1 MNSDM
6 ARMLL
11 SKIFEKQSDNPYF
24 PAVGGSFPPIFDGAA
39 VRNNQSNPSV
49 YDIAQA
55 LLATNNE
62 NPLGNAVLLGP
73 AGLNVQNN
81 LNAEAQ
87 RIKKLF
93 EEREAKQEIA
103 DRTGVGPDGK
113 PKIFDVWSDE
123 GVRLR
128 RAAEAK
134 AKNPDMQGLPEFK
147 PPFRGNHEL
156 DNLPTS
162 HPGPP
167 KTQVTPN
174 VQNNAATGLTAPQTV
189 PPPPR
194 GAGAPPFITSATN
207 AIADTLKSWGQSVT
221 NNVTPKNI
229 SSVIGA
235 PMAAL
240 TGSKPS
246 ETNGT
251 SGTSSAPT
259 PTLASKNDAGVKAW
273 YENDMVRRAAL
284 LGLAGGAGLGGVYA
298 LSKMFNKPKP
308 KSKINRNFDFTYP
321 VERIKESGEQGWS
334 NYLFGTNERTPSI
347 LDNPLLL
354 STLALAGGGGLLGGY
369 KGTQLLTDAVLK
381 KTHDDERKKAERDFH
396 DALLSS
402 YASPLSHDPHVKKS
416 STATMTEVGQ
426 ALDSL
431 YSTLTQKVAEYP
443 GVSTGSAVNDVLA
456 GLPALYLL
464 YAGASGLGTGALAY
478 DYTRKGSK
486 AEALKRALRERDS
499 ARYEHAPPELYA
511 TAEPIDISRPV
522 SRKEQRSAV
531 V

>member
-1 MNSDM
+1 MNSVT

-11 SKIFEKQSDNPYF
+11 SKIFEKQGQNPFSDNSVNAANLLAGTNYHPLATLSSQLAAQLEAEQT
-24 PAVGGSFPPIFDGAA
+24 PAHRDYLDRESKRIRELFEQRD
-39 VRNNQSNPSV
+39 
-49 YDIAQA
+49 AQA
-55 LLATNNE
+55 AKAQQDKDIYYYKHHGIPDPEGIFAHGILPPAPHKEKYLKLKKELESTQAADRAKDQTAAMKLLPRFNSGFK
-62 NPLGNAVLLGP
+62 GNA
-73 AGLNVQNN
+73 
-81 LNAEAQ
+81 
-87 RIKKLF
+87 
-93 EEREAKQEIA
+93 
-103 DRTGVGPDGK
+103 
-113 PKIFDVWSDE
+113 
-123 GVRLR
+123 
-128 RAAEAK
+128 
-134 AKNPDMQGLPEFK
+134 
-147 PPFRGNHEL
+147 L
-156 DNLPTS
+156 DANFATS

-167 KTQVTPN
+167 SQ
-174 VQNNAATGLTAPQTV
+174 QNSNAVAIAGSAAPQTV

-194 GAGAPPFITSATN
+194 GAGAPPFVTNATN

-246 ETNGT
+246 ET

-416 STATMTEVGQ
+416 STATMTEVGE

-431 YSTLTQKVAEYP
+431 YSTLTQKIANYP

>member
-1 MNSDM
+1 MNSDT
-6 ARMLL
+6 ARILL

-24 PAVGGSFPPIFDGAA
+24 PARDGGFPPIFSGAA
-39 VRNNQSNPSV
+39 VQDNQANPSV

-55 LLATNNE
+55 LLANNG
-62 NPLGNAVLLGP
+62 NPLGNTALLAP
-73 AGLNVQNN
+73 ASLNHQNN
-81 LNAEAQ
+81 LNAESQ
-87 RIKKLF
+87 RIKALF
-93 EEREAKQEIA
+93 EASDAEQEIK
-103 DRTGVGPDGK
+103 DLTGVGPDGK
-113 PKIFDVWSDE
+113 PKVFHPWSDE
-123 GVRLR
+123 GVKL
-128 RAAEAK
+128 RAAREAK
-134 AKNPDMQGLPEFK
+134 IKNLDMQGLPKFK

-167 KTQVTPN
+167 KTQVTPSA
-174 VQNNAATGLTAPQTV
+174 QNSAATGATAPQTI
-189 PPPPR
+189 PSPQR
-194 GAGAPPFITSATN
+194 GTGAPPFVTNATN

-221 NNVTPKNI
+221 NNVTPKAI
-229 SSVIGA
+229 SNAIAA
-235 PMAAL
+235 PITAFK
-240 TGSKPS
+240 GSKPD
-246 ETNGT
+246 GT
-251 SGTSSAPT
+251 SGTGGAPA
-259 PTLASKNDAGVKAW
+259 PTLASKNDASVKAW
-273 YENDMVRRAAL
+273 YDNDMVRRAAL

-321 VERIKESGEQGWS
+321 VERVKESEEQGWS
-334 NYLFGTNERTPSI
+334 NYLWGANERTPSV
-347 LDNPLLL
+347 LDNPLML
-354 STLALAGGGGLLGGY
+354 STLALAGGAGLLGGY

-381 KTHDDERKKAERDFH
+381 KTHDDERQKAERDFH

-402 YASPLSHDPHVKKS
+402 YATPLAHDPHDPYVKKS

-431 YSTLTQKVAEYP
+431 YSTLTQKVAQYP

-511 TAEPIDISRPV
+511 TAEPVDISRPV
-522 SRKEQRSAV
+522 SKKQQRSAV

>member
-1 MNSDM
+1 
-6 ARMLL
+6 
-11 SKIFEKQSDNPYF
+11 
-24 PAVGGSFPPIFDGAA
+24 
-39 VRNNQSNPSV
+39 
-49 YDIAQA
+49 
-55 LLATNNE
+55 
-62 NPLGNAVLLGP
+62 
-73 AGLNVQNN
+73 
-81 LNAEAQ
+81 
-87 RIKKLF
+87 
-93 EEREAKQEIA
+93 
-103 DRTGVGPDGK
+103 
-113 PKIFDVWSDE
+113 
-123 GVRLR
+123 
-128 RAAEAK
+128 
-134 AKNPDMQGLPEFK
+134 
-147 PPFRGNHEL
+147 
-156 DNLPTS
+156 
-162 HPGPP
+162 
-167 KTQVTPN
+167 
-174 VQNNAATGLTAPQTV
+174 
-189 PPPPR
+189 
-194 GAGAPPFITSATN
+194 
-207 AIADTLKSWGQSVT
+207 
-221 NNVTPKNI
+221 
-229 SSVIGA
+229 
-235 PMAAL
+235 MAAL